1 MNRQK
6 WFYDFF
12 CFDEDISK
20 NMCPHSKRLLGH
32 CVSLVDDFADIVNYF
47 TLEKVKTYEKSHK
60 KCNLILAKI
69 ACPCSRPSQSFP
81 KVSS

>member
-1 MNRQK
+1 MQI
-6 WFYDFF
+6 FT
-12 CFDEDISK
+12 K
-20 NMCPHSKRLLGH
+20 NMCLHSQRLLGQ
-32 CVSLVDDFADIVNYF
+32 CFSLVNDYADIVNYF

-69 ACPCSRPSQSFP
+69 ACPCCRPSQSFP